1 MAIALTLN
9 FLLYLTKKIKEA
21 FSDLKVSL
29 SLVISYKDES
39 LTEEELKE
47 YLSAILLKL
56 EETSPRFKALSVND
70 GDVILEDSKVTFLV
84 AFDAKGLDD
93 LCDPIVKE
101 FENYGFLIDVRIK
114 EDESKSVAQQIQNLD
129 NKMNEKIEAQRM
141 EALQVQKFRQQ
152 KKQAAPGT

>member
-1 MAIALTLN
+1 MKIIDILKNEEYLKENDIMVEDAVLHKASEKLDITFVLDKALNLKDYN
-9 FLLYLTKKIKEA
+9 NLTKKIKEA

-56 EETSPRFKALSVND
+56 EETSPRFKALSIND

-101 FENYGFLIDVRIK
+101 FENYGFLIDVRI
-114 EDESKSVAQQIQNLD
+114 STL
-129 NKMNEKIEAQRM
+129 
-141 EALQVQKFRQQ
+141 
-152 KKQAAPGT
+152 